1 MTNRTTITARVGA
14 LAAALLLM
22 SCTEST
28 APDRPAPNAPNAPS
42 APWFANVGMAAAS
55 GAGITL
61 DTHIGTANQIENAC
75 RCLIKGFDN
84 GNPRRG
90 DAIIATFF
98 WVSATTTNII
108 DSVTDVTNDA
118 NFTPVGNTYH
128 LVRFVHSGNLSMAT
142 YVATN
147 IQNFPDPNATPRLA
161 VRASLSETVADGGL
175 QLSAWSGVASDF
187 TQAIG
192 ASNAAS
198 GSGTAYTAD
207 PGAIDI
213 AAGALAYGVSLVS
226 RGGDL
231 LDAAPPPEFTILNVL
246 SDAFLVDEANYLV
259 SNSARSVDPQ
269 WQWTFNQ
276 PSTWLATVLVLNPPP
291 VLAFTVQPHTT
302 MPLFTIQPA
311 VQVTVLDAFGN
322 RIPTFTGPVTI
333 AIGHN
338 GGVLAA
344 GTLSGTKTVNAV
356 NGVATFSDLSID
368 QLGNGYTLVVSGA
381 GLTGAESAV
390 FNIGA
395 F

>member
-1 MTNRTTITARVGA
+1 
-14 LAAALLLM
+14 M

-28 APDRPAPNAPNAPS
+28 APDRGAPNAPNASDAPNTPS
-42 APWFANVGMAAAS
+42 FAGVGMAAAS
-55 GAGITL
+55 GSGITL
-61 DTHIGTANQIENAC
+61 DTHIGTANQTESPC

-90 DAIIATFF
+90 DAMVATFF
-98 WVSATTTNII
+98 WVTSTPDNII
-108 DSVTDVTNDA
+108 ESVTDVVNDA
-118 NFTPVGNTYH
+118 TFTPVGNTYH
-128 LVRFVHSGNLSMAT
+128 LVRFVRSGNVSMAT

-161 VRASLSETVADGGL
+161 VRANLSETVSDGGL

-187 TQAIG
+187 TLAVG
-192 ASNAAS
+192 ANSAAAGS
-198 GSGTAYTAD
+198 GTPGTAYTAD
-207 PGAIDI
+207 PGAINI
-213 AAGALAYGVSLVS
+213 GAGALAYGASLVS
-226 RGGDL
+226 NSGL
-231 LDAAPPPEFTILNVL
+231 ADAAPPPAFTILNVL
-246 SDAFLVDEANYLV
+246 SDASVIDEANYLV
-259 SNSARSVDPQ
+259 SASAGSVDPQ

-276 PSTWLATVLVLNPPP
+276 PTTWLATVLVLNPPP

-333 AIGHN
+333 AFGHN

-368 QLGNGYTLVVSGA
+368 RLGDGYTLVASSA
-381 GLTGAESAV
+381 GLTGAESTP
-390 FNIGA
+390 FNIGLLP
-395 F
+395 

>member
-1 MTNRTTITARVGA
+1 
-14 LAAALLLM
+14 
-22 SCTEST
+22 
-28 APDRPAPNAPNAPS
+28 
-42 APWFANVGMAAAS
+42 
-55 GAGITL
+55 
-61 DTHIGTANQIENAC
+61 
-75 RCLIKGFDN
+75 
-84 GNPRRG
+84 
-90 DAIIATFF
+90 
-98 WVSATTTNII
+98 
-108 DSVTDVTNDA
+108 VTDVTNDA
-118 NFTPVGNTYH
+118 NFTRVGNTYH
-128 LVRFVHSGNLSMAT
+128 LVRFVHSGNISMAT

-147 IQNFPDPNATPRLA
+147 IQNFPDTNQTPHLA

-187 TQAIG
+187 AQAMG
-192 ASNAAS
+192 ASRADS
-198 GSGTAYTAD
+198 GSGTTYVAD

-213 AAGALAYGVSLVS
+213 GAGALAYGMSVVS

-231 LDAAPPPEFTILNVL
+231 LDAAPPPEFTVLNVL
-246 SDAFLVDEANYLV
+246 SDASFVGEANYLV
-259 SNSARSVDPQ
+259 SASARSVDPQ
-269 WQWTFNQ
+269 WRWQFSQ